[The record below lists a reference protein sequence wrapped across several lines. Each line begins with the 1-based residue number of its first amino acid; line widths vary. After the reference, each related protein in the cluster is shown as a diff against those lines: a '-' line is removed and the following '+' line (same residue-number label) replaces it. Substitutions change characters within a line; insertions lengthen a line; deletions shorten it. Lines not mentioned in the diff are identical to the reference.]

1 MVGNGKKTD
10 KFDRIVKRMISFNKD
25 NLLSNVNARSRT
37 GKSTNGVNIGNIIC
51 YQEINKKTKFTVFN

>member
-1 MVGNGKKTD
+1 
-10 KFDRIVKRMISFNKD
+10 MISFNKD